1 MDKLDVIIACLDE
14 RAFGMLCA
22 RANEVG
28 RPDKKGIKGGID
40 ERDFIQARDD
50 TTNSKWF

>member
-1 MDKLDVIIACLDE
+1 
-14 RAFGMLCA
+14 MLRA

-28 RPDKKGIKGGID
+28 RPDKKVMVKKRIKGGID

-50 TTNSKWF
+50 

>member
-1 MDKLDVIIACLDE
+1 MDVIIACLGE
-14 RAFGMLCA
+14 RAFDMLCA

-28 RPDKKGIKGGID
+28 RPDKMVKEGIKGGID

>member
-1 MDKLDVIIACLDE
+1 MDVIIACLGE
-14 RAFGMLCA
+14 RAFDMLCA

-28 RPDKKGIKGGID
+28 RPDKMVKKGIKGGID

-50 TTNSKWF
+50 